1 MSHQYAMGVSTQYQ
15 NDAHSMYQCSQES
28 WSMPG
33 VGVSHHC
40 PPAQTLVEMGSG
52 MSAVGQLLPLLQDF
66 PTPWRTGETS
76 SPGTRTLKDLSA
88 PAGLC
93 LPAPA
98 DCSHNQSR
106 DPSHCAHHD
115 QPCGGDTGV
124 SRSCA
129 APTLHCPEQCRTSVA
144 TASLCFPGEGVRPP
158 TSVLQALPS
167 TTSSFEGMGDA
178 STGYFVAAVLVEV
191 ERVAAALL
199 PAGPLR
205 RSSSLNLLGTRCLPV
220 VAGVAMGQSWV

>member
-1 MSHQYAMGVSTQYQ
+1 MLTACTSALRSHGLCLV
-15 NDAHSMYQCSQES
+15 
-28 WSMPG
+28 WG
-33 VGVSHHC
+33 C
-40 PPAQTLVEMGSG
+40 PTTALQHRPWWRW
-52 MSAVGQLLPLLQDF
+52 AVACLQWDQHGQLLPLLQDF

-124 SRSCA
+124 SPSCA

-144 TASLCFPGEGVRPP
+144 TASLCLPGEGVRPP
-158 TSVLQALPS
+158 TSVLWALPS

-220 VAGVAMGQSWV
+220 VAGVAMGQSWA

>member
-1 MSHQYAMGVSTQYQ
+1 MPWESAPSTKMMLTACTSALRSHGLCLAWGCPTTALQHRPWWRWAVACLQWDSCYLYSKT
-15 NDAHSMYQCSQES
+15 SPR
-28 WSMPG
+28 PG
-33 VGVSHHC
+33 
-40 PPAQTLVEMGSG
+40 E
-52 MSAVGQLLPLLQDF
+52 
-66 PTPWRTGETS
+66 RETS

-129 APTLHCPEQCRTSVA
+129 APTQHCPEQCRTSVA